1 MSLIMKD
8 TSHSNLTPKAKEHHM
23 HAAPQI
29 KVTEEK
35 TLEHIKTQA
44 LRSAGPSSSESD
56 SENDSDDSPDKK

>member
-1 MSLIMKD
+1 
-8 TSHSNLTPKAKEHHM
+8 M

-44 LRSAGPSSSESD
+44 QRSASPSSSESD
-56 SENDSDDSPDKK
+56 DSDIDSDEQQNKK